1 MLTIIFPIIGVILTN
16 LIGLNILKTY
26 IDNRLQIKKEYN
38 EVLFYIVFF
47 NSISWLFY
55 GIFIK
60 NIFITLSTTCSLI
73 SSFFLIQLLYKNMK
87 FEKIIYIESISSFFI
102 IYFFLLLIIINYS
115 NINENLIQHILGS
128 TAVTTSILYNLS
140 PMLIIRE
147 VILTK
152 NNSLIYLPQAL
163 IGFVNL
169 VCWFIYGLMINNIY
183 QLITNGICAII
194 CFIQI
199 IIYYYY
205 YQY

>member
-60 NIFITLSTTCSLI
+60 NIFITLSTPCSLI
-73 SSFFLIQLLYKNMK
+73 SSFFFIQLLYKNIK
-87 FEKIIYIESISSFFI
+87 YEKIIYIELISSFFI

-115 NINENLIQHILGS
+115 NINENWTQHILGS

-147 VILTK
+147 IILTK

-183 QLITNGICAII
+183 QLITNGICTIV

-199 IIYYYY
+199 ILYFNY
-205 YQY
+205 

>member
-38 EVLFYIVFF
+38 EVLFYIIFF

-55 GIFIK
+55 GIVLK
-60 NIFITLSTTCSLI
+60 NIYITLSTSCSLI

-87 FEKIIYIESISSFFI
+87 FERIIYIEAISSFFV

-140 PMLIIRE
+140 PMLIIKE

-163 IGFVNL
+163 IGFINL
-169 VCWFIYGLMINNIY
+169 LCWFVYGLMINNIY

-205 YQY
+205 Y